1 MRLLLVVCGLIGLA
15 LIIVA
20 CTRSGE
26 APTMTDTSPSASTP
40 VPADRPDTDVD
51 LAEARDL
58 RTATFALG

>member
-1 MRLLLVVCGLIGLA
+1 MRLLLVACALIGLV
-15 LIIVA
+15 LLLVA

-26 APTMTDTSPSASTP
+26 APTMTDTSPAASTA
-40 VPADRPDTDVD
+40 VPADRPETDVD